1 MLIFCARERVPINV
15 IGLQLNPEN
24 CLSQQLSSLMLKKG
38 KKNSQTT
45 KPKLTATL
53 MEVLSE
59 HSNSFE
65 LPKYFLVTYKSYL
78 YCDVDTFC
86 F

>member
-38 KKNSQTT
+38 KKFTNHRTQVNSNIDGS
-45 KPKLTATL
+45 L
-53 MEVLSE
+53 E
-59 HSNSFE
+59 
-65 LPKYFLVTYKSYL
+65 
-78 YCDVDTFC
+78 
-86 F
+86 